1 MTDWYVVSGAP
12 ATSSSGTSSTMR
24 GEFNSIAAAFA
35 KLAGYTGLANQIVVV
50 NAGAT
55 GHTTVTSVPVAN
67 GGTGAASFTSNGIML
82 GGGAGALTVT
92 AKPALGEVLVGQ
104 AGAPVLQSGSTL
116 LTTLG
121 VNNTHTGDVTGGA
134 ALTIGANK
142 VVLSMLE
149 QRATATFMGRN
160 TAGTGNVEELS
171 VATVKTMLALTG
183 TNSGD
188 QTITLTG
195 DVTGSGVGSFATTIA
210 NNAVTTAKILDA
222 NVTLAKVVSIAT
234 ASILGRN
241 TAGTGVPE
249 VLTGAQALAIVGG
262 AAAAQQVIAGA
273 GLTGGGTLAAD
284 RTLDVVAT
292 SGGGLI
298 VNANDMQVSRVHTGT
313 TNEVGYLGVPQNAQA
328 ANYTLVAADSGKHI
342 FHASG
347 DGAGDTYTIPA
358 NASVAYAIGTVLTFI
373 NADAT
378 NTVAI
383 AITTDTMT
391 LAGTATP
398 GTRTLSVMGI
408 ATAVKMTATTWII
421 SGNVT

>member
-12 ATSSSGTSSTMR
+12 ATSSSGASSTMR

-55 GHTTVTSVPVAN
+55 GHTTITSVPVAN

-195 DVTGSGVGSFATTIA
+195 DVTGSGVGSFAATIGT
-210 NNAVTTAKILDA
+210 NI
-222 NVTLAKVVSIAT
+222 VTLAKMAQIAT
-234 ASILGRN
+234 TSILGRT
-241 TAGTGVPE
+241 TAATGNVE

>member
-12 ATSSSGTSSTMR
+12 ATSSSGASSTMR

-195 DVTGSGVGSFATTIA
+195 DVTGSGVGSFAATIGT
-210 NNAVTTAKILDA
+210 NI
-222 NVTLAKVVSIAT
+222 VTLAKMAQIAT
-234 ASILGRN
+234 TSILGRT
-241 TAGTGVPE
+241 TAATGNVE

>member
-24 GEFNSIAAAFA
+24 GEFNLIAAAFA

-195 DVTGSGVGSFATTIA
+195 DVTGSGVGSFAATIGT
-210 NNAVTTAKILDA
+210 NI
-222 NVTLAKVVSIAT
+222 VTLAKMAQIAT
-234 ASILGRN
+234 TSILGRT
-241 TAGTGVPE
+241 TAATGNVE

-292 SGGGLI
+292 SGGGLT
-298 VNANDMQVSRVHTGT
+298 VNANDVQVDRSHTAT
-313 TNEVGYLGVPQNAQA
+313 TGSVGYLGIPQNLKTAP
-328 ANYTLVAADSGKHI
+328 YTTIAADAGKHI
-342 FHASG
+342 FFSTGH
-347 DGAGDTYTIPA
+347 GAGDSCTVDSNA
-358 NASVAYAIGTVLTFI
+358 NVPYAIGT
-373 NADAT
+373 
-378 NTVAI
+378 
-383 AITTDTMT
+383 AITFVNEDGTDTVSIDVAGTDTFMK
-391 LAGTATP
+391 AGTATDGP
-398 GTRTLSVMGI
+398 HTLGIMGT
-408 ATAVKMTATTWII
+408 ATALKVTSTRWIV
-421 SGNVT
+421 SGSI